1 MKVLVILLL
10 IIAAV
15 ILFALFGP
23 AKPEAQPALQPAQ
36 SGGAQPTVVTTPAPA
51 PAPAPQARPAPP
63 PVGGLSP
70 AAQATGVTTETVD
83 VGGGGA
89 TFEAKRRMT
98 GKIRQLPGG
107 KNP

>member
-1 MKVLVILLL
+1 MKVLALLLL

-15 ILFALFGP
+15 VLFALFGP
-23 AKPEAQPALQPAQ
+23 AKPEAQPAQ
-36 SGGAQPTVVTTPAPA
+36 SGGAQPTAVTTTPAT
-51 PAPAPQARPAPP
+51 APQARPAPP

-98 GKIRQLPGG
+98 DKLRKLPGG

>member
-36 SGGAQPTVVTTPAPA
+36 SGGAQPTVVRTAPA
-51 PAPAPQARPAPP
+51 PAATPQARPAPP